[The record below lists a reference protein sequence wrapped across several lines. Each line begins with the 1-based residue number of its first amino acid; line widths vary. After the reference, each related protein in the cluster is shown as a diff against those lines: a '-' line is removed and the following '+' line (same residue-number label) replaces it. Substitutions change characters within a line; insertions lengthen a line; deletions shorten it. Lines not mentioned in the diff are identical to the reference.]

1 MSYNEKLIVFDLDY
15 TLWPLHVDECATP
28 FSTNQQNRAV
38 MDNFGR
44 VCYLYS
50 DTLKILSFLKKKNY
64 TIAIASRAENICGSY
79 QLLQLFGIADYF
91 RYKEIYPG
99 SKVQHFTV
107 LRAKSNVDYKDIIFF
122 DNDGRNIRDV
132 QKLGVNC
139 VLLTEEI
146 SFKFIL
152 SILNPKKKK

>member
-91 RYKEIYPG
+91 R
-99 SKVQHFTV
+99 